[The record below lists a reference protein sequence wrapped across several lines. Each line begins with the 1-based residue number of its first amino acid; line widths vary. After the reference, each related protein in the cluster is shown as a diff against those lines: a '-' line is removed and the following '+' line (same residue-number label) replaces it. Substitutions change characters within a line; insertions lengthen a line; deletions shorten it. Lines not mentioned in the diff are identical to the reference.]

1 MTADHEF
8 RPNIALDST
17 AKVDIYFQDETAW
30 LTQQTLA
37 ELIGVKGPVTTKASS
52 PNAWRA

>member
-1 MTADHEF
+1 MTANHEF
-8 RPNIALDST
+8 WPNIALGGT
-17 AKVDIYFQDETAW
+17 AKEEFYVKDETAW
-30 LTQQTLA
+30 LTQQALA